1 VSPYDP
7 TDGGGAQIVT
17 RSRIQSLH
25 RLGCEVVLVRDA
37 SGELKGQPPPDISK
51 VVKRPPGGV
60 PWLTRL
66 TWTVRRLVTT
76 GSLPRWNAKTWN
88 ALADEVFRRS
98 PALVLLDGARAADYG
113 ALLRVNGYRGRIVL
127 NEHNV
132 EHHLLERQRLRE
144 SGFFKRLELAVRV
157 WRLRAVE
164 SHLAR
169 YVDAC
174 VALTDVDRSRLL
186 SLNAGLECVTAPPAV
201 DFEHYRPQA
210 PSGDGPEVLFIGSCH
225 WAPNLDGLTWFARE
239 IWPSIRA
246 AVPDAR
252 LNVVGRGP
260 PDWLSEIPGAVAIGY
275 VEDERPFYDRAR
287 VVVVPL
293 RFGSGVRIKIL
304 NAFAMSR
311 PVVSTSLGA
320 EGIPAVPGKSIEI
333 SDDVAGF
340 AHRTIQL
347 LQDRLR
353 ATAVGAEGQALA
365 RGLCSAESVDGR
377 ILKAIGTSMAPSPA
391 LPAD

>member
-1 VSPYDP
+1 
-7 TDGGGAQIVT
+7 
-17 RSRIQSLH
+17 
-25 RLGCEVVLVRDA
+25 
-37 SGELKGQPPPDISK
+37 
-51 VVKRPPGGV
+51 
-60 PWLTRL
+60 
-66 TWTVRRLVTT
+66 
-76 GSLPRWNAKTWN
+76 
-88 ALADEVFRRS
+88 
-98 PALVLLDGARAADYG
+98 
-113 ALLRVNGYRGRIVL
+113 
-127 NEHNV
+127 
-132 EHHLLERQRLRE
+132 
-144 SGFFKRLELAVRV
+144 
-157 WRLRAVE
+157 
-164 SHLAR
+164 
-169 YVDAC
+169 
-174 VALTDVDRSRLL
+174 
-186 SLNAGLECVTAPPAV
+186 
-201 DFEHYRPQA
+201 
-210 PSGDGPEVLFIGSCH
+210 
-225 WAPNLDGLTWFARE
+225 
-239 IWPSIRA
+239 
-246 AVPDAR
+246 VPDAR